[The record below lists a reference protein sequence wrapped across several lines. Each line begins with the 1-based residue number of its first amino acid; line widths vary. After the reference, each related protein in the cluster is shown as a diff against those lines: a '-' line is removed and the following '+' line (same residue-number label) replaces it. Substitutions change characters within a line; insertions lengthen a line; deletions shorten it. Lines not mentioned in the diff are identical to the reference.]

1 MVTVL
6 LTASSATARVHELKQ
21 FRVDGLTGF
30 CQDPDQVS
38 SLPQVPWGEERI
50 SSALVGAA
58 SCPSNTVD
66 VIFRGA
72 GIIIVDDELDIF
84 HIFCVKSN

>member
-6 LTASSATARVHELKQ
+6 LTASSATSRVHELKQ
-21 FRVDGLTGF
+21 FRVDGLPGF
-30 CQDPDQVS
+30 CQDPDKVS

-50 SSALVGAA
+50 SSALVGTAG
-58 SCPSNTVD
+58 CTSNTVD
-66 VIFRGA
+66 IIFRGA
-72 GIIIVDDELDIF
+72 GIVIVDDELDIF